1 MSRKSKNQEVTETQ
15 DKEIITLSKEAEADC
30 KTIIFELQQITKQS
44 LTENQAWKFI
54 DCFMQVIFWYC
65 DDKTELEDSIYVMS
79 EILTLFAEKIK
90 GGEEDE

>member
-15 DKEIITLSKEAEADC
+15 DKEIITLSEEAEADC
-30 KTIIFELQQITKQS
+30 KTIISELQQITKQP
-44 LTENQAWKFI
+44 LTENQAWKFME
-54 DCFMQVIFWYC
+54 CFVQIMPWSC
-65 DDKTELEDSIYVMS
+65 DDMDLEARIYEMS

>member
-15 DKEIITLSKEAEADC
+15 DKEIITLSEEAEADC

-54 DCFMQVIFWYC
+54 DCFMQVIFWHC
-65 DDKTELEDSIYVMS
+65 DDKTELEDRIYVMS